1 MNAVD
6 ANVDANVLL
15 TGIYVYIGID
25 SVHRSSDV

>member
-15 TGIYVYIGID
+15 TGIYVYIGIGID
-25 SVHRSSDV
+25 SVHR